1 MSLHH
6 AHQPL
11 LLGCRMLLPGAGK
24 ILLNYNIIDTKLH
37 SSVNL
42 ISSCLQPIQIPW
54 IPVITIVANAMQQ
67 TGN

>member
-1 MSLHH
+1 
-6 AHQPL
+6 
-11 LLGCRMLLPGAGK
+11 MLLPGAGK